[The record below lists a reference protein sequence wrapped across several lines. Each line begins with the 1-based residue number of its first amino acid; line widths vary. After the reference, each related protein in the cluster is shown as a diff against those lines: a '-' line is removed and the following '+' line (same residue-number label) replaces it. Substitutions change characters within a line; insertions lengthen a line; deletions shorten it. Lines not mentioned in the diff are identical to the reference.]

1 MRLDYRGVISA
12 AWWATKRTFEACF
25 PASLRLAHPSRR
37 PLRGLLRAWTEMSRF
52 KHLPHPEER
61 CEAAR
66 LEGWQQA
73 RCSFPPFETHRCA
86 MLLRVRLHRD
96 HRRRALRP
104 FVNHCFDCIHFESD
118 SQD

>member
-73 RCSFPPFETHRCA
+73 RCSLPPSRGDYSAVIETRSCGP
-86 MLLRVRLHRD
+86 LLKVK
-96 HRRRALRP
+96 
-104 FVNHCFDCIHFESD
+104 
-118 SQD
+118 